1 VYIEGLA
8 KRIRDK
14 KELKS
19 FDEKWGLI
27 RRGWYLGGEDFKVRL
42 LDRVDKVRDGKEKE
56 TYYGDE
62 VRPHDEAQA
71 EKLLRVGLGVLELKE
86 QDLKKMA
93 KGVKEKQVL
102 AWWLR
107 KKTMVSRK
115 WISQRLGMGD
125 VSRITQ
131 AVSLL
136 NRNEDISLVRL
147 KKLLEGFS

>member
-1 VYIEGLA
+1 VIE
-8 KRIRDK
+8 RV
-14 KELKS
+14 KS

-62 VRPHDEAQA
+62 VRAHDEAQA

-147 KKLLEGFS
+147 KKLLEGIS